1 MTRHRPHRGWAG
13 IALLIL
19 GLAGMHVVAEDQAN
33 GAIDDNRPLEAP
45 PLPGG
50 TLENDGLDNMVLQR
64 TVTTLGDRFSDA
76 FASHWRSQS
85 VVADGVITIEE
96 RPWMSEGTEVIVRY
110 QRQAIYRVR
119 VWPRNPSPEETAE
132 QAVVEVSRIIDQY
145 QTRLRNQTGE

>member
-19 GLAGMHVVAEDQAN
+19 GLAGMHVVAEEQAN

-64 TVTTLGDRFSDA
+64 TVTTLGDRLHGPA
-76 FASHWRSQS
+76 AHRHH
-85 VVADGVITIEE
+85 AG
-96 RPWMSEGTEVIVRY
+96 RPV
-110 QRQAIYRVR
+110 Q
-119 VWPRNPSPEETAE
+119 
-132 QAVVEVSRIIDQY
+132 
-145 QTRLRNQTGE
+145 